1 MLKTRDMFL
10 LSAIADKT
18 ELANEL
24 PRIMKSEDVN
34 SIGIQIIALVVSKLY
49 KAESEVMDLI
59 ASATGKKLKDISE
72 MSMKETIEAVK
83 EILSEEG
90 ILDFFTKPVQ
100 E

>member
-59 ASATGKKLKDISE
+59 ATATGKKLKDISE